1 MNAGLIDMFAGQL
14 AADYRSGPATAV
26 ACPAG
31 AVEEAHAVLH
41 MAMTAVWPDAG
52 QARDEVVAAVVALGG
67 ALRDCQELAGDA
79 DASAEAARSADE
91 LIRVMSGN
99 CGADWGD
106 VK

>member
-1 MNAGLIDMFAGQL
+1 VNAGLIDMFAGQL

-26 ACPAG
+26 ACPPG

-41 MAMTAVWPDAG
+41 MAMTADWPPAG
-52 QARDEVVAAVVALGG
+52 KARDEVVAAVVALGE
-67 ALRDCQELAGDA
+67 ALRGCQERVGDA
-79 DASAEAARSADE
+79 EASDGAARSADD

-106 VK
+106 VA

>member
-1 MNAGLIDMFAGQL
+1 VSPGLIDMFAGQL
-14 AADYRSGPATAV
+14 ATDYRSGPATAV

-52 QARDEVVAAVVALGG
+52 QARDEVVAAVVALGE
-67 ALRDCQELAGDA
+67 ALRGCQERIGDA
-79 DASAEAARSADE
+79 DASAGAARSADE

-106 VK
+106 AR